1 MNAMLI
7 TSLITH
13 LSLYI
18 QASESITK
26 VATVLSSAQVE
37 EHYIPLLRRLSGGDW
52 FTSRTSATSLFSAVY
67 SKVPAPLQE
76 DLRKM
81 YAALGN
87 DDTPMVRR
95 AAARDLGVSF
105 NRKKKIAV
113 CDGYDWIEGSI
124 GYVE

>member
-1 MNAMLI
+1 M
-7 TSLITH
+7 
-13 LSLYI
+13 
-18 QASESITK
+18 
-26 VATVLSSAQVE
+26 E

-67 SKVPAPLQE
+67 SKVPTALQE

-105 NRKKKIAV
+105 I
-113 CDGYDWIEGSI
+113 DDFEWGSRI
-124 GYVE
+124 R